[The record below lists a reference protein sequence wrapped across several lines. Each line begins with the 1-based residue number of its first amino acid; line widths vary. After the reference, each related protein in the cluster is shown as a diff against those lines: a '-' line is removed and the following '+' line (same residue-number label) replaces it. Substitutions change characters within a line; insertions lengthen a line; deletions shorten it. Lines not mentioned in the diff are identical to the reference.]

1 VSDRVVERQSAA
13 TEQQV
18 ARRDPGLMPSAAQ
31 SVLALQRSAGNAAV
45 AGLIRTALP
54 SSAGW
59 NHSHGAS
66 LDRCARGGC
75 ACRSCGSID
84 ELDED
89 QPASRV
95 LSRQAT
101 TTVQVAPGGCSL
113 AQHREIEPAVTT
125 AAAWLRRSI
134 RLLGE
139 YIAQPN
145 AQATA
150 ATRSAMRRNFHSTAV
165 ADATHVRDRFAAIL
179 NDMLTSP
186 TLTTE
191 CHDNSDRT
199 CGAANAYV
207 RRNMFVFCP
216 IFFSFGPRA
225 QAASVVHE
233 MAHALAGEPHITD
246 RAYRGDRYYR
256 WMTTAEALTNAE
268 SYGMLAQE
276 LGTGT
281 PVADKAPRDTIE
293 DCPSDWDLALARAT
307 AIAERWNR
315 NAQTRCR
322 NRRAASLARWV
333 DLQTQ
338 YLGSTATAALD
349 SAQRVYDAA
358 EDAFDSKIDFECE
371 PRATGGRCARYETYW
386 YGWMSDFHIC
396 PSWRALPTEADRAES
411 LLRGL
416 YGYWDIVDDQP
427 RRTNLAALARAL
439 TARFRP

>member
-1 VSDRVVERQSAA
+1 
-13 TEQQV
+13 
-18 ARRDPGLMPSAAQ
+18 
-31 SVLALQRSAGNAAV
+31 
-45 AGLIRTALP
+45 
-54 SSAGW
+54 
-59 NHSHGAS
+59 
-66 LDRCARGGC
+66 
-75 ACRSCGSID
+75 
-84 ELDED
+84 
-89 QPASRV
+89 
-95 LSRQAT
+95 
-101 TTVQVAPGGCSL
+101 
-113 AQHREIEPAVTT
+113 
-125 AAAWLRRSI
+125 
-134 RLLGE
+134 
-139 YIAQPN
+139 
-145 AQATA
+145 
-150 ATRSAMRRNFHSTAV
+150 
-165 ADATHVRDRFAAIL
+165 
-179 NDMLTSP
+179 MLTSP